1 MNLKEKLMIAAE
13 SELFQLFVQPERW
26 ATCIDRCIEKEMER
40 GLLYRFL
47 KPEYRQLILQLIVDG
62 SYQLAPPHSALI
74 PKDEPGEFRE
84 VFVCEPL
91 DRLVLSVL
99 YSAIMDCTAFKTMIH
114 PSCRSYL
121 KGVGCGK
128 TVQEVSRICHH
139 KIQNAVSDE
148 PVILGAKYDF
158 HHYFDTVSRDV
169 IYEIFAE
176 MERRLG
182 FRENTEPLLNLLRI
196 AWASDTLLVRENGTY
211 VETERYMG
219 IRQGNAV
226 GAFLA
231 DVVLYELD
239 EYMSQK
245 YEYYVR
251 YSDDLIVLGDNP
263 LEITEDINRI
273 VTKYGVSLNLKK
285 TQVLTSEKAF
295 KFLGFMIKGNEI
307 SISPGR
313 LKKFQHE
320 VDIRTIDV
328 RDKNGSR
335 THIFPSYSKAV
346 KDVMKYLY
354 IGDGVHSWSSQLFPI
369 ITREDDIQMMNFF
382 VMDRLRAVVT
392 HNKKGLMG
400 IGYNSAQNK
409 VDYIPV
415 YRTIRNRA
423 LTEKELSGFRSLHQ
437 MWDCINKHPAVYAAE
452 VNDMINEW

>member
-1 MNLKEKLMIAAE
+1 MNLKEKLINASK

-26 ATCIDRCIEKEMER
+26 ASSIERCIEKEMER
-40 GLLYRFL
+40 GLLNRFL
-47 KPEYRQLILQLIVDG
+47 MPEYRQIILQLIVNGD
-62 SYQLAPPHSALI
+62 YQLSPPHSALI

-84 VFVCEPL
+84 VFVCEPM
-91 DRLVLSVL
+91 DRLILSVL
-99 YSAIMDCTAFKTMIH
+99 YSAIMDCKAFKTMIH
-114 PSCRSYL
+114 PACRSYL

-128 TVQEVSRICHH
+128 TVQEVSRICQK
-139 KIQNAVSDE
+139 KIAAATDGSV
-148 PVILGAKYDF
+148 VLGAKYDF
-158 HHYFDTVSRDV
+158 HHYFDTVSREA
-169 IYEIFAE
+169 IYSIFDE

-182 FRENTEPLLNLLRI
+182 FKKNTEALINFLRI
-196 AWASDTLLVRENGTY
+196 AWASDTLLVKENGEY
-211 VETERYMG
+211 VKTERYMG

-239 EYMSQK
+239 DYMSRK

-251 YSDDLIVLGDNP
+251 YSDDLIVLGSDP
-263 LEITEDINRI
+263 VEITADINSI
-273 VTKYGVSLNLKK
+273 VIKYGVSLNLKK
-285 TQVLTSEKAF
+285 TQVLTSERAF

-320 VDIRTIDV
+320 IDIRTVDC
-328 RDKNGSR
+328 RNKSGAR
-335 THIFPSYSKAV
+335 THKFPSYSKAV

-369 ITREDDIQMMNFF
+369 VTRAEDIQTMNYF
-382 VMDRLRAVVT
+382 VMDRLRAVAT
-392 HNKKGLMG
+392 QNKKGLMG

-409 VDYIPV
+409 VDYNPV
-415 YRTIRNRA
+415 YRTIRNRL
-423 LTEKELSGFRSLHQ
+423 LTEKELAGYRSLYQ
-437 MWDCINKHPAVYAAE
+437 MWDCLNTHPAVFAAE